1 MPRSETSHYLGNPL
15 LKAAGVEQQFAQEEI
30 KEYIKCSQD
39 PIYFIKNYIQ
49 IVSLDKGLIPFA
61 LWDFQE
67 KVIQTVHNNRF
78 VICKFPRQTGKST
91 TMIAYIL
98 HYVLFND
105 NMNVAVLAN
114 KLATARELLSRLQLA
129 YEHLPKWL
137 QQGVI
142 SWNKGSIELENGSR
156 IIASATSSSAVR
168 GGSFNMIFLDEFAYV
183 PHEVADE
190 FFSSVYPTISSG
202 TDTKILMVS
211 TPRGMNLFYKYWR
224 GANKKEGEPGKNTY
238 VPIEVHWSQVPGR
251 DEKWKRET
259 IANSSEEQFRT
270 EFECEFL
277 GSVNT
282 LISPAKLKCMTF
294 ESPILKREEGLKVYK
309 KPEKDRQYFI
319 TVDTSR
325 GLGQDYHAFIV
336 VDTTESPY
344 EVVATFRNNE
354 MPPMIY
360 PNVIYQTA
368 KEYNEAQVL
377 CELNDIGGQ
386 VADIL
391 RNDLE
396 YENMLSTSMRGRA
409 GQILGEGFGQQ
420 VTYGMKMTQPVK
432 KIGCSTLKS
441 FIETDK
447 LITNDYN
454 ILEELINFVS
464 SRTSYE
470 ADAGHNDDLVMCL
483 VIFAWMTTQ
492 KYFQEYF
499 DIDLRK
505 QLYET
510 EMKNIEEDIMPFGFI
525 QNGIDEQYEVDNEGN
540 IWF

>member
-1 MPRSETSHYLGNPL
+1 MPRSETNHYLGNPL
-15 LKAAGVEQQFAQEEI
+15 LKAAGVEQQFTQEEI
-30 KEYIKCSQD
+30 KEYIKCSND

-49 IVSLDKGLIPFA
+49 IVSLDKGLIPFN

-67 KVIQTVHNNRF
+67 EVIQTVHNNRF

-105 NMNVAVLAN
+105 NMNVAILAN

-129 YEHLPKWL
+129 YENLPKWL

-251 DEKWKRET
+251 DEKWKKET

-354 MPPMIY
+354 MPPMVY

-396 YENMLSTSMRGRA
+396 YENMLSTSMKGRA

-510 EMKNIEEDIMPFGFI
+510 EMKIIEEDIMPFGFI
-525 QNGIDEQYEVDNEGN
+525 QDGIDEKYEVDNEGN

>member
-396 YENMLSTSMRGRA
+396 YENMLSTSMKGRA

>member
-1 MPRSETSHYLGNPL
+1 MPRSETDHYLGNPL
-15 LKAAGVEQQFAQEEI
+15 LKAAGVEQQFTQEEI

-49 IVSLDKGLIPFA
+49 IVSLDKGLVPFN

-67 KVIQTVHNNRF
+67 EVIQTVHNNRF

-202 TDTKILMVS
+202 SDTKILMVS

-251 DEKWKRET
+251 DEKWKQET
-259 IANSSEEQFRT
+259 IANSSEDQFRT

-354 MPPMIY
+354 IPPMIY

-525 QNGIDEQYEVDNEGN
+525 QDGIDEQYEVDNEGN

>member
-49 IVSLDKGLIPFA
+49 IVSLDKGLIPFD

-67 KVIQTVHNNRF
+67 EVIQTVHNNRF

>member
-525 QNGIDEQYEVDNEGN
+525 QDGIDEKYEVDNEGN

>member
-1 MPRSETSHYLGNPL
+1 MPRSETDHYLGNPL
-15 LKAAGVEQQFAQEEI
+15 LKAAGVEQEFTQDEI
-30 KEYIKCSQD
+30 KEYIKCSQN

-49 IVSLDKGLIPFA
+49 IVSLDKGLVPFQ

-67 KVIQTVHNNRF
+67 KVVETVHNNRF

-105 NMNVAVLAN
+105 NMNVAILAN

-129 YEHLPKWL
+129 YENLPKWL

-202 TDTKILMVS
+202 KDTKILIVS
-211 TPRGMNLFYKYWR
+211 TPRGMNLFYKYWV

-251 DEKWKRET
+251 DEKWKKET

-294 ESPILKREEGLKVYK
+294 ESPIQKKEEGLKVYK

-325 GLGQDYHAFIV
+325 GLGQDYHAFV
-336 VDTTESPY
+336 VFDTTESPY

-354 MPPMIY
+354 MPPMVY

-396 YENMLSTSMRGRA
+396 YENMLSTSMKGRA
-409 GQILGEGFGQQ
+409 GQVLGEGFGQQ

-447 LITNDYN
+447 LIIHDYN

-464 SRTSYE
+464 VRSSYE

-499 DIDLRK
+499 DVDLRK
-505 QLYET
+505 QLYEQ

-525 QNGIDEQYEVDNEGN
+525 QDGTDGDYEVDTEGN
-540 IWF
+540 MWF

>member
-1 MPRSETSHYLGNPL
+1 MPRSETDHYLGNPL
-15 LKAAGVEQQFAQEEI
+15 LKAAGVEQQFTQEEI

-39 PIYFIKNYIQ
+39 PIFFIKNYIQ
-49 IVSLDKGLIPFA
+49 IVSLDKGLVPFE

-67 KVIQTVHNNRF
+67 EVVETVHNNRF

-105 NMNVAVLAN
+105 NMYVAILAN

-129 YEHLPKWL
+129 YENLPKWL

-202 TDTKILMVS
+202 KDTKILIVS
-211 TPRGMNLFYKYWR
+211 TPRGMNLFYKYWV

-251 DEKWKRET
+251 DEKWKKET

-294 ESPILKREEGLKVYK
+294 ESPIQKKEEGLKVYK

-325 GLGQDYHAFIV
+325 GLGQDYHAFV
-336 VDTTESPY
+336 VFDTTESPY

-354 MPPMIY
+354 IAPMVY
-360 PNVIYQTA
+360 PNVIYQMA

-396 YENMLSTSMRGRA
+396 YENMLSTSMKGRS
-409 GQILGEGFGQQ
+409 GQVLGEGFGQQ

-447 LITNDYN
+447 LIINDYN

-464 SRTSYE
+464 VRTSYE

-483 VIFAWMTTQ
+483 VIFSWMTTQ

-499 DIDLRK
+499 DVDLRK
-505 QLYET
+505 QLYEN
-510 EMKNIEEDIMPFGFI
+510 EMKSIEEDIMPFGFI
-525 QNGIDEQYEVDNEGN
+525 QDGSDGEFEVDTEGN
-540 IWF
+540 MWF

>member
-1 MPRSETSHYLGNPL
+1 MPRSETDHYLGNPL
-15 LKAAGVEQQFAQEEI
+15 LKAAGVEQQFTQEEI

-49 IVSLDKGLIPFA
+49 IVSLDKGLVPFD

-67 KVIQTVHNNRF
+67 EVIQTVHNNRF

-202 TDTKILMVS
+202 SDTKILMVS

-251 DEKWKRET
+251 DEKWKQET
-259 IANSSEEQFRT
+259 IANSSEDQFRT

-354 MPPMIY
+354 IPPMIY

-525 QNGIDEQYEVDNEGN
+525 QDGIDEQYEVDNEGN

>member
-49 IVSLDKGLIPFA
+49 IVSLDKGLVPFD

>member
-1 MPRSETSHYLGNPL
+1 MPRSETDHYLGNPL

-49 IVSLDKGLIPFA
+49 IVSLDKGLVPFN

-67 KVIQTVHNNRF
+67 EVIQTVHNNRF

-137 QQGVI
+137 QQGVV

-202 TDTKILMVS
+202 SDTKILMVS

-251 DEKWKRET
+251 DEKWKQET
-259 IANSSEEQFRT
+259 IANSSEDQFRT

-525 QNGIDEQYEVDNEGN
+525 QDGIDEKYEVDNEGN

>member
-1 MPRSETSHYLGNPL
+1 MPRSETDHYLGNPL
-15 LKAAGVEQQFAQEEI
+15 LKAAGVEQQFTQEEI

-49 IVSLDKGLIPFA
+49 IVSLDKGLVPFD

-67 KVIQTVHNNRF
+67 EVIQTVHNNRF

-137 QQGVI
+137 QQGVV

-202 TDTKILMVS
+202 SDTKILMVS

-251 DEKWKRET
+251 DEKWKQET
-259 IANSSEEQFRT
+259 IANSSEDQFRT

-354 MPPMIY
+354 IPPMIY

-525 QNGIDEQYEVDNEGN
+525 QDGIDEQYEVDNEGN

>member
-1 MPRSETSHYLGNPL
+1 MPRSETDHYLGNPL

-49 IVSLDKGLIPFA
+49 IVSLDKGLVPFN

-67 KVIQTVHNNRF
+67 EVIQTVHNNRF

-137 QQGVI
+137 QQGVV

-202 TDTKILMVS
+202 SDTKILMVS

-251 DEKWKRET
+251 DEKWKQET
-259 IANSSEEQFRT
+259 IANSSEDQFRT

-354 MPPMIY
+354 IPPMIY

-525 QNGIDEQYEVDNEGN
+525 QDGIDEQYEVDNEGN

>member
-49 IVSLDKGLIPFA
+49 IVSLDKGLVPFD

-67 KVIQTVHNNRF
+67 EVIQTVHNNRF

>member
-1 MPRSETSHYLGNPL
+1 MPRSETDHYLGNPL

-49 IVSLDKGLIPFA
+49 IVSLDKGLVPFD

-67 KVIQTVHNNRF
+67 EVIQTVHNNRF

-137 QQGVI
+137 QQGVV

-202 TDTKILMVS
+202 SDTKILMVS

-251 DEKWKRET
+251 DEKWKQET
-259 IANSSEEQFRT
+259 IANSSEDQFRT

-525 QNGIDEQYEVDNEGN
+525 QDGIDEKYEVDNEGN

>member
-1 MPRSETSHYLGNPL
+1 MPRSETDHYLGNPL
-15 LKAAGVEQQFAQEEI
+15 LKAAGVEQQFTQEEI

-49 IVSLDKGLIPFA
+49 IVSLDKGLVPFN

-67 KVIQTVHNNRF
+67 EVIQTVHNNRF

-137 QQGVI
+137 QQGVV

-202 TDTKILMVS
+202 SDTKILMVS

-251 DEKWKRET
+251 DEKWKQET
-259 IANSSEEQFRT
+259 IANSSEDQFRT

-354 MPPMIY
+354 IPPMIY

-525 QNGIDEQYEVDNEGN
+525 QDGIDEQYEVDNEGN

>member
-1 MPRSETSHYLGNPL
+1 MPRSETDHYLGNPL

-49 IVSLDKGLIPFA
+49 IVSLDKGLVPFD

-67 KVIQTVHNNRF
+67 EVIQTVHNNRF

-202 TDTKILMVS
+202 SDTKILMVS

-251 DEKWKRET
+251 DEKWKQET
-259 IANSSEEQFRT
+259 IANSSEDQFRT

-354 MPPMIY
+354 IPPMIY

-525 QNGIDEQYEVDNEGN
+525 QDGIDEQYEVDNEGN

>member
-1 MPRSETSHYLGNPL
+1 MPRSETDHYLGNPL
-15 LKAAGVEQQFAQEEI
+15 LKAAGVEQEFTQDEI

-39 PIYFIKNYIQ
+39 PIHFIKNYIQ
-49 IVSLDKGLIPFA
+49 IVSLDKGLVPFT

-67 KVIQTVHNNRF
+67 EVVETVHNNRF

-105 NMNVAVLAN
+105 NMNVAILAN

-129 YEHLPKWL
+129 YENLPKWL

-202 TDTKILMVS
+202 KDTKILIVS
-211 TPRGMNLFYKYWR
+211 TPRGMNLFHKYWV

-251 DEKWKRET
+251 DEKWKKET

-282 LISPAKLKCMTF
+282 LISPAKLKCMTY
-294 ESPILKREEGLKVYK
+294 ESPIMKREEGLKVYK
-309 KPEKDRQYFI
+309 KPEKNRQYFI

-325 GLGQDYHAFIV
+325 GLGQDYHAFV
-336 VDTTESPY
+336 VFDTTESPY
-344 EVVATFRNNE
+344 QIVATFRNNE
-354 MPPMIY
+354 MPPMVY

-396 YENMLSTSMRGRA
+396 YENMLSTSMKGRS
-409 GQILGEGFGQQ
+409 GQVLGEGFGQQ

-447 LITNDYN
+447 MIINDYN

-464 SRTSYE
+464 VRTSYE
-470 ADAGHNDDLVMCL
+470 ADAGHHDDLVMCL

-499 DIDLRK
+499 DVDLRK

-510 EMKNIEEDIMPFGFI
+510 EMKTIEEDMMPFGFI
-525 QNGIDEQYEVDNEGN
+525 QDGLEDQGEIDAEGDR
-540 IWF
+540 WF